1 MQSILLKSKIHHAR
15 VTLSDRDYEG
25 SLLIDEDLM
34 AEAKIVP
41 YEKILVADV
50 ENGNRFETYA
60 IPGEAGSGVIGV
72 NGATTHLAD
81 IGDRVIIFTFCE
93 LDEDELSSHKPV
105 IVVVDADNKPKTV

>member
-15 VTLSDRDYEG
+15 VTFSDRDYEG

-105 IVVVDADNKPKTV
+105 IVVVDADNKPK